1 MCDVQTVA
9 MITDR
14 SAAVKAVVLKVTDC
28 THTAGLIYFMHIFYN
43 SLVVVVVV
51 VVVVVIVVA
60 VVKAQQLQQ

>member
-51 VVVVVIVVA
+51 VVIVVA